1 VRLVRINEQVSTVQ
15 QKCIQTALLYN
26 RKQKLYNHKRHEKN
40 GQQNQK
46 KKKSPIAKHVYLS
59 KTAYYFMSLFW
70 RFFVDYHYYNSI
82 GLHCQKYLGAH
93 PHRKQ
98 TYNSKTHT
106 QPATPNQ

>member
-1 VRLVRINEQVSTVQ
+1 MKKMDSKT
-15 QKCIQTALLYN
+15 K
-26 RKQKLYNHKRHEKN
+26 
-40 GQQNQK
+40 K